1 MKKIQLTSFVIAA
14 CMLLSACDASKEKTA
29 KISDALVG
37 DWKVQWITY
46 PDKNAPVNDSINYT
60 MNGQMNIKEN
70 GKITINAYGY
80 KNCIFG
86 TDTLIHT
93 LNWEIPSDSILN
105 LSNDGDKYGI
115 PYIIRDLA
123 ENKVKL
129 QLVEDVY
136 LFLTK

>member
-1 MKKIQLTSFVIAA
+1 MKKIQLATFLIITVLAFN
-14 CMLLSACDASKEKTA
+14 ACDSSKENTA
-29 KISDALVG
+29 EVSKNLIG

-46 PDKNAPVNDSINYT
+46 PDKNADANDSINYT
-60 MNGQMNIKEN
+60 MNGEMNIKEN

-93 LNWEIPSDSILN
+93 LNWEVPSDTILN
-105 LSNDGDKYGI
+105 LTNDGDKYGI
-115 PYIIRDLA
+115 PYTIKELTTK
-123 ENKVKL
+123 KVKL

>member
-1 MKKIQLTSFVIAA
+1 MKKIYLTSLIIIAGLAFYA
-14 CMLLSACDASKEKTA
+14 CNSSNENTSKVSE
-29 KISDALVG
+29 SLVG

-46 PDKNAPVNDSINYT
+46 PDQSAPSNDSINYT
-60 MNGQMNIKEN
+60 MNGEMNILGN
-70 GKITINAYGY
+70 GKITINAFGY

-93 LNWEIPSDSILN
+93 LNWEVPSDTILN
-105 LSNDGDKYGI
+105 LTNDGDKYGI
-115 PYIIRDLA
+115 PYTIIELA

>member
-1 MKKIQLTSFVIAA
+1 MKKIQLAVLILVAFIITQ
-14 CMLLSACDASKEKTA
+14 ACDSTKEKTSE
-29 KISDALVG
+29 ISKSLIG

-46 PDKNAPVNDSINYT
+46 PDKGAPINDSINYT
-60 MNGQMNIKEN
+60 MNGEMNIKAN
-70 GKITINAYGY
+70 GKITINAFGY

-93 LNWEIPSDSILN
+93 LNWDVPSDTVLN
-105 LSNDGDKYGI
+105 LTNDGDKYGI
-115 PYIIRDLA
+115 PYTIKELSED
-123 ENKVKL
+123 KVKL

>member
-1 MKKIQLTSFVIAA
+1 MKKFQLTSLIIIAVLA
-14 CMLLSACDASKEKTA
+14 LYSCNSPKENVTQISKT
-29 KISDALVG
+29 LVG
-37 DWKVQWITY
+37 DWKVQWVTY
-46 PDKNAPVNDSINYT
+46 PDKKGAINDSINYT
-60 MNGQMNIKEN
+60 MNGEMNIKEN

-93 LNWEIPSDSILN
+93 LNWAVQSDTVLN
-105 LSNDGDKYGI
+105 LTNDGDKYGI
-115 PYIIRDLA
+115 PYTLREVSD
-123 ENKVKL
+123 NKVKL

>member
-1 MKKIQLTSFVIAA
+1 MKKLKLVALILITGLAIYA
-14 CMLLSACDASKEKTA
+14 CSSSKENASEVSKT
-29 KISDALVG
+29 LVG

-46 PDKNAPVNDSINYT
+46 PDKNAPANDSINYT
-60 MNGQMNIKEN
+60 MNGEMNIKGD

-80 KNCIFG
+80 QNCIFG

-93 LNWEIPSDSILN
+93 LNWDLPSDSVLN
-105 LSNDGDKYGI
+105 LTNDGDKYGI
-115 PYIIRDLA
+115 PYSILDLS